1 MDDQRERTALEPR
14 RIPTQ
19 ERSRQRVDGILDAV
33 AELLVERGFD
43 AVTTDLI
50 AEKAGIPVG
59 SIYQFFPNKFAIF
72 YALTVR
78 YIRQINAIAS
88 IPARRESLDLPWEEV
103 VDRTIEA
110 EAELWSNEQAL
121 SILWAGVQMAPEL
134 KAAVAESDKKSEDYL
149 LTGLN
154 RILPNVDPA
163 RRRLAARVIVHMT
176 RYLLDLS
183 IAEPSEENQRV
194 VGELKVAVKSYLRH
208 LMEP

>member
-110 EAELWSNEQAL
+110 EAELWSNEKAL

-194 VGELKVAVKSYLRH
+194 VEELKVVVKSYLRH
-208 LMEP
+208 LMEA

>member
-1 MDDQRERTALEPR
+1 MDQQEERVALEPR

-72 YALTVR
+72 YALAIR

-103 VDRTIEA
+103 VGRTIDA
-110 EAELWSNEQAL
+110 EAELWSNEKAL
-121 SILWAGVQMAPEL
+121 SILWAGIQNAPEL
-134 KAAVAESDKKSEDYL
+134 KAAVAESDKKSEEYL

-154 RILPNVDPA
+154 RILPKVSPA
-163 RRRLAARVIVHMT
+163 RRRLAARVIVHVT

-183 IAEPSEENQRV
+183 IAEPSEENRRV
-194 VGELKVAVKSYLRH
+194 VEELKVVVKSYLCH
-208 LMEP
+208 LMET

>member
-1 MDDQRERTALEPR
+1 M
-14 RIPTQ
+14 
-19 ERSRQRVDGILDAV
+19 DGILDAV

-72 YALTVR
+72 YALTIR
-78 YIRQINAIAS
+78 YIKQINAIAS
-88 IPARRESLDLPWEEV
+88 IPARRESLGLPWEEV
-103 VDRTIEA
+103 VDRTVDA
-110 EAELWSNEQAL
+110 EAELWSNEEAL
-121 SILWAGVQMAPEL
+121 SVLWAGIQNAPEL

-163 RRRLAARVIVHMT
+163 RRRLVARVVVRVVRH
-176 RYLLDLS
+176 LLDLS
-183 IAEPSEENQRV
+183 ITGSKEENKQIV
-194 VGELKVAVKSYLRH
+194 EELKVVVKSYLRA
-208 LMEP
+208 LMSA

>member
-1 MDDQRERTALEPR
+1 MHHPEARIALEPR

-19 ERSRQRVDGILDAV
+19 KRSRQRVDDILDAV

-72 YALTVR
+72 YALAIR
-78 YIRQINAIAS
+78 YIKRINAIAS

-103 VDRTIEA
+103 VDRTIDA

-121 SILWAGVQMAPEL
+121 PILWAGIQNAPEL
-134 KAAVAESDKKSEDYL
+134 KTAVAESDKKSEEYL

-163 RRRLAARVIVHMT
+163 RRRLAARVIVHIT

-183 IAEPSEENQRV
+183 IAEPSEENRRV
-194 VGELKVAVKSYLRH
+194 VEELKVVVKSYLRH
-208 LMEP
+208 LMET